1 LTRRDATFR
10 SRMAARAPRIVRKI
24 VRIIEHYGRRHR
36 EWVQV
41 LREMRGVTA
50 RDTIVLWTSALIAP
64 LTALRRLDGFE
75 PPVLLADVEVQVT
88 GVGRFRLR
96 GGTDDII
103 TILPSR
109 EPHVREVVES
119 FLKPGD
125 TFVDAG
131 ANLGFYSVV
140 ARARVGP
147 QGRIVAVE
155 MMPET
160 AAVLREQLAANG
172 IHNATVVQRA
182 LSDTSGADIAA
193 TAPAYK
199 HGQASIAPQVQPRG
213 ARTQHVRTI
222 RLDEV
227 LSRVEEIALIKMDL
241 EGAEYR
247 ALRGAEGILD
257 RVRSIIFENNS
268 DDSRI
273 DELLSDGGFRVRHL
287 SGHDYLAVRS

>member
-1 LTRRDATFR
+1 
-10 SRMAARAPRIVRKI
+10 
-24 VRIIEHYGRRHR
+24 
-36 EWVQV
+36 
-41 LREMRGVTA
+41 MRGATA
-50 RDTIVLWTSALIAP
+50 RDTQVLWTSALIAP
-64 LTALRRLDGFE
+64 FTALRKLDGFE
-75 PPVLLADVEVQVT
+75 PPMLLADVDVEVT

-119 FLKPGD
+119 YLRPGD

-147 QGRIVAVE
+147 EGRIFAVE

-160 AAVLREQLAANG
+160 AAVLREQLARNE

-182 LSDTSGADIAA
+182 LSDGSGAEITA
-193 TAPAYK
+193 TAHAYK
-199 HGQASIAPQVQPRG
+199 HGQASIVRQVQPEGGRIE
-213 ARTQHVRTI
+213 HVRTI

-227 LSRVEEIALIKMDL
+227 LSNVEEIALIKMDL

-247 ALRGAEGILD
+247 ALRGTEGVLD

-268 DDSRI
+268 NDTRI
-273 DELLSDGGFRVRHL
+273 DDLLAAAGFRVSHL